1 MKLFK
6 LLPVLLAASL
16 TCILIACNYNAK
28 QPSSA
33 NEATNDAQVRKL
45 YYKVAADSTAVNNEP
60 PQTPATRD
68 KQAKEDWDKKIIR
81 NATLSVEV
89 KSYKAFN
96 ELLHTNVKQLGG
108 YIAQEQQN
116 QGDYKI
122 ESILTIKVPVD
133 QFENAITQLTP
144 AAENIIEKKIT
155 ADDVTGEVVDTKS
168 RMEAK
173 KKVRDRY
180 LDLLKQ
186 AKNMEEILQV
196 QNEINDIQEQIE
208 SAAGRVDYLTH
219 ASAYSTINLSFY
231 QVLNPGAVN
240 NTEPS
245 FGTRI
250 VLSFKSGLQWFGELL
265 VLLISL
271 WPLWIG
277 IATLWM
283 IIRRYRPAVV
293 KNPK

>member
-6 LLPVLLAASL
+6 PLPVLLAASL
-16 TCILIACNYNAK
+16 TCTLIACNNAAE
-28 QPSSA
+28 P
-33 NEATNDAQVRKL
+33 ATNQ
-45 YYKVAADSTAVNNEP
+45 KVATTATADLKEVYYTADSTAGNNNP
-60 PQTPATRD
+60 PQTPTTRD
-68 KQAKEDWDKKIIR
+68 KQIKQDWDKKIIR

-89 KSYKAFN
+89 KSYKAFS
-96 ELLHTNVKQLGG
+96 ELLRTSVKQLGG

-122 ESILTIKVPVD
+122 ESIVTIKVPVD
-133 QFENAITQLTP
+133 QFDNAITQLTP
-144 AAENIIEKKIT
+144 AAEKIVEKKIT
-155 ADDVTGEVVDTKS
+155 AEDVTGEVIDTKS

-219 ASAYSTINLSFY
+219 ASACSTINLGFY